1 MPRFSA
7 PLLLLALA
15 VLGVAPL
22 PLRAAYP
29 PPKDVFPLDD
39 PRMDAWAAAPRPPA
53 VITGRIRF
61 AADSNGPAP
70 EISGTLVTAGAASQ
84 RTHAVP
90 LAADGSFRLELPAVF
105 PRQQVWFRVGRL
117 FYAGLLLG
125 TSVHLEIDAATR
137 TVVQS
142 GLDGPLND
150 EVRRWEFQFKKARQ
164 NEIETAQRDT
174 SLRTDAGDFPTR
186 LAALETLHRENL
198 LLLDEFA
205 PRLAGYLL
213 AADIDARFFTA
224 VLRAARGHE
233 AALLAHP
240 LWPRL
245 ARHAAWAITNDQTAF
260 YRTLHGF
267 LRGLHFG
274 QRVPAL
280 AILEGL
286 APVIALAPPE
296 GRAAHAAALALHR
309 AAPADPAAAP
319 PPPDLPAAVK
329 RLADTGWLTAVP
341 AILDRIHASPTPPL
355 SAATREF
362 SHVFA
367 IPSDSAAATLA
378 HAALDRLVTVP
389 WLRAFLAD
397 QRRAAD
403 LRLATVNAALAASAP
418 DRAPA
423 STSPLGEPLKRLPAG
438 AALYRWPDLAGSA
451 VLDRLRAAF
460 PDRALLLDFW
470 GPWCSPCLGDLPHS
484 RAAHAELHDH
494 PIEFVYLACRTDP
507 GSWQRS
513 VADLR
518 LGGTH
523 VFLEPP
529 QVAEL
534 MGLFG
539 LGGFP
544 GYAFINRQG
553 RHEPG
558 VLTRFAH
565 TSVAALAARLR

>member
-1 MPRFSA
+1 MPPFSA
-7 PLLLLALA
+7 SLRLLAFV
-15 VLGVAPL
+15 VLGTAAL

-29 PPKDVFPLDD
+29 PPLDVFPLDD
-39 PRMDAWAAAPRPPA
+39 ARMDSWAAAPRSPVA
-53 VITGRIRF
+53 ITGRIRF
-61 AADSNGPAP
+61 AAGDNSPPP
-70 EISGTLVTAGAASQ
+70 ELSGTLVTAGAASQ

-90 LAADGSFRLELPAVF
+90 LAADGSFRLELPAAF
-105 PRQQVWFRVGRL
+105 PCQQVWFRVGRL
-117 FYAGLLLG
+117 FYAGLLVR
-125 TSVHLEIDAATR
+125 SAVHLEIDAATR
-137 TVVQS
+137 TAVLS
-142 GLDGPLND
+142 GPDGPLND
-150 EVRRWEFQFKKARQ
+150 EVRRWEFQFEPTRQ
-164 NEIETAQRDT
+164 NEIETALRDT
-174 SLRTDAGDFPTR
+174 SLRPDAGDFPAR
-186 LAALETLHRENL
+186 LATLESLHRENL
-198 LLLDEFA
+198 RLLDAFA

-224 VLRAARGHE
+224 VLPAARGHE
-233 AALLAHP
+233 ADLVAHP

-260 YRTLHGF
+260 YRALHGF

-286 APVIALAPPE
+286 VPVIALAPPDA
-296 GRAAHAAALALHR
+296 RAAHAAALALQR
-309 AAPADPAAAP
+309 AAAGDTADAP
-319 PPPDLPAAVK
+319 SSPDLRTAVK

-341 AILDRIHASPTPPL
+341 AILQRIQSTPTAPL

-367 IPSDSAAATLA
+367 VPSDSAAATLA
-378 HAALDRLVTVP
+378 HATLDRVVTVP
-389 WLRAFLAD
+389 WLRTFLAD

-403 LRLATVNAALAASAP
+403 LRLAAVNATLAASAP
-418 DRAPA
+418 AP
-423 STSPLGEPLKRLPAG
+423 SPAPSAALGEPLKRLPTR
-438 AALYRWPDLAGSA
+438 AALYRWPDLAGPA
-451 VLDRLRAAF
+451 VLERLRAAF

-470 GPWCSPCLGDLPHS
+470 GPWCSPCLEDLPHS
-484 RAAHAELHDH
+484 RAAHAALHDK

-507 GSWQRS
+507 GSWQRT

-529 QVAEL
+529 QVAAL

-544 GYAFINRQG
+544 GYAFIDRNG

-565 TSVAALAARLR
+565 TSVEALAARLR